1 MMESEE
7 VVLTARQSLEPN
19 ESVLVLIDPQEK
31 LMPYVENHQ
40 KVTDNMV
47 LLIEATK
54 VLSIPIVVTRQYSR
68 GLGDIIS
75 PLKERLLDYAN
86 FIPDKLSFDCFQ
98 SEIFADALTGFG
110 TILVAGVE
118 THICVTQT
126 VLSALRAD
134 YVVHV
139 ASDAVS
145 SRSDLDWKIGL
156 NRMERAG
163 AVKSSTEMIVY
174 ELLKEAGTS
183 EFRALLHLLRKR

>member
-1 MMESEE
+1 MESEE
-7 VVLTARQSLEPN
+7 TLLTVHQSLEPN

-31 LMPYVENHQ
+31 LMPYVKNHQ
-40 KVTDNMV
+40 KVTENII

-68 GLGDIIS
+68 GLGDIIA

-86 FIPDKLSFDCFQ
+86 IIPDKLSFDCFQ
-98 SEIFADALTGFG
+98 SDIFADALTGFG

-118 THICVTQT
+118 THICVNQT

-134 YVVHV
+134 YDVHV

-145 SRSDLDWKIGL
+145 SRSDLDWEIGL

-163 AVKSSTEMIVY
+163 AIKSSTEMIVY
-174 ELLKEAGTS
+174 ELLKEAGTP
-183 EFRALLHLLRKR
+183 EFKALLPLLKNR